1 MPEEESMENRS
12 LAIDEKML
20 PELRKLFAEREKLD
34 EKIKSLL
41 GMTNETRPA
50 KKRLSRDQFRMLCGA

>member
-1 MPEEESMENRS
+1 MENRS
-12 LAIDEKML
+12 LAIDEKTL

-41 GMTNETRPA
+41 GMTTETRPA